1 MQEYQNSLIEL
12 IQGFSL
18 YTNKTVEKDKN
29 YNGWV
34 TDKPDPIYDG
44 LEILKMFMLDS
55 SQMYELHSSRTLTIK
70 KAEKKRKKLLKKKLK
85 EQGLTIKNLKKE
97 FKLFHSNKD
106 RLLNIVPLINKKF
119 DMHTSLDNISFDVK
133 KGEFVS
139 IIGKNGSGK
148 STLNNIISKEL
159 LGVYI
164 NPDEIEKEI
173 KQFDFLDLLSP
184 SAIFEMTHLGMLLL
198 ISPASSINLVL
209 ISYSRA
215 FQAR

>member
-1 MQEYQNSLIEL
+1 MIKDELKQLFTKDENLFQEGFRLNKSTPFKVVPTNGGVIDLPEYQNSLIEL

-97 FKLFHSNKD
+97 SKKNITQIDEYFE
-106 RLLNIVPLINKKF
+106 LL
-119 DMHTSLDNISFDVK
+119 
-133 KGEFVS
+133 E
-139 IIGKNGSGK
+139 K
-148 STLNNIISKEL
+148 SISKDKL
-159 LGVYI
+159 AKI
-164 NPDEIEKEI
+164 KKE
-173 KQFDFLDLLSP
+173 
-184 SAIFEMTHLGMLLL
+184 
-198 ISPASSINLVL
+198 VL
-209 ISYSRA
+209 EVTK
-215 FQAR
+215 